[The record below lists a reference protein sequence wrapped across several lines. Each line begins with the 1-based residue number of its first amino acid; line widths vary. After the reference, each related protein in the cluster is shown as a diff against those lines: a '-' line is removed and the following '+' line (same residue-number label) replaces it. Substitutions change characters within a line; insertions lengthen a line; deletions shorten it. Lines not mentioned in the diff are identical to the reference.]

1 MMHSEMLWGLYQGWY
16 GGKEAYNRYV
26 GSNNIHSDSWISI
39 KLALEYPVQDSED
52 DDECDYLGQD
62 PVLIVPHEFLGDYS
76 LEKSR

>member
-16 GGKEAYNRYV
+16 QDEESYNRYV

-39 KLALEYPVQDSED
+39 KLALEYPIQDFEPDED
-52 DDECDYLGQD
+52 TYLGED